1 MPFRPASLFELA
13 NCSTLFIEDIDK
25 LSLSIQTQILH
36 VLQEQSVVR
45 MGGGQPV
52 GVDVRFICSSS
63 ADLENLVAKVPFSKI
78 CTIVSQRFPLPCL
91 RCANV
96 LKTSFRWRICSS
108 SVRRGPGAHSGAHF
122 DTGTGTS
129 FAIPWPGNAGELAQ
143 CMKLAVQGCDDL
155 VLRAAHLPQSL
166 QTSGDSR
173 AALPFN
179 DAVARFEQE
188 LLIDAL
194 QHAHGNMLQAARD
207 LQVSYRIVNYKVK
220 KYNIDPRSFA

>member
-1 MPFRPASLFELA
+1 MIKAA
-13 NCSTLFIEDIDK
+13 AQKGWIDEA
-25 LSLSIQTQILH
+25 QI
-36 VLQEQSVVR
+36 VCETAVAAYRAGAQSYLTY
-45 MGGGQPV
+45 
-52 GVDVRFICSSS
+52 F
-63 ADLENLVAKVPFSKI
+63 AK
-78 CTIVSQRFPLPCL
+78 
-91 RCANV
+91 
-96 LKTSFRWRICSS
+96 
-108 SVRRGPGAHSGAHF
+108 
-122 DTGTGTS
+122 
-129 FAIPWPGNAGELAQ
+129 ELAQ